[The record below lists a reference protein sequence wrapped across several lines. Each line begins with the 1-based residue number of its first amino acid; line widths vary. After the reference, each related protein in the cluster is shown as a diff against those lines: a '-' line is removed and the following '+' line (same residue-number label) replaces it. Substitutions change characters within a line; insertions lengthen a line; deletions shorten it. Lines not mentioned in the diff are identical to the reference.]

1 MITPEAWTPVII
13 NIYYLYIYLFIC
25 WKSKIIVKNAY
36 IVFYWAQKQ
45 SFAPKYSQRTECVDN
60 SVKSLRGSNYNYT
73 DCTQH
78 DYSVHEGTTPKI
90 HSFSGWH
97 SVIKEFQKEID
108 SWIIYTSNLFF
119 PFSFWARIF
128 RSIVLY
134 TILTV
139 FLKLYVI
146 HYTKLSDFKLD
157 IIFIQLIQ

>member
-1 MITPEAWTPVII
+1 MIVYCNKRSMITPEAWTPVII

-60 SVKSLRGSNYNYT
+60 SVKSLRGSNYNYA

-97 SVIKEFQKEID
+97 SVIKEFQKEIHGSSTQVTCFFLSLFGRGFSEALSYIQFLQF
-108 SWIIYTSNLFF
+108 SWNYM
-119 PFSFWARIF
+119 
-128 RSIVLY
+128 
-134 TILTV
+134 
-139 FLKLYVI
+139 
-146 HYTKLSDFKLD
+146 
-157 IIFIQLIQ
+157 

>member
-13 NIYYLYIYLFIC
+13 NIHYLYIYLFIC

-60 SVKSLRGSNYNYT
+60 SVKSLRGSNYHNNYT
-73 DCTQH
+73 VPYMITV
-78 DYSVHEGTTPKI
+78 YMKELPPKI

-108 SWIIYTSNLFF
+108 GSSTQVTCFFLFLFGRGFSEALSYIQFLQFSWNYM
-119 PFSFWARIF
+119 
-128 RSIVLY
+128 
-134 TILTV
+134 
-139 FLKLYVI
+139 
-146 HYTKLSDFKLD
+146 
-157 IIFIQLIQ
+157 